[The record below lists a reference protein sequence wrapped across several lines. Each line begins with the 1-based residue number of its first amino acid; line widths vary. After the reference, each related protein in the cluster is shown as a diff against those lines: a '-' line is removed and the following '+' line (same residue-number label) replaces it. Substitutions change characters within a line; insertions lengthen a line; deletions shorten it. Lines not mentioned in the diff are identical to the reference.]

1 MIRDIVHKRF
11 RPDESRVERLAAMID
26 QQDPSSPLV
35 HEESDRDSEDFE
47 AEDLERGD
55 SKASFESRAKEVGIG
70 DALLRDLKAGGVD
83 AYGALAFICGYVPG
97 QGNENVL
104 FDAAKDVIGRDLT
117 NPEKIIVRRLFF
129 ESHTMAIADIKRV
142 ISP

>member
-70 DALLRDLKAGGVD
+70 DALLRDLKLGVSMLMEHWLSFV
-83 AYGALAFICGYVPG
+83 ATFLAKGTKTSCLML
-97 QGNENVL
+97 Q
-104 FDAAKDVIGRDLT
+104 RM
-117 NPEKIIVRRLFF
+117 
-129 ESHTMAIADIKRV
+129 S
-142 ISP
+142 